1 MSIPSY
7 YFCAVFQCRYQGQM
21 DVFRWILN
29 DSGYRVC
36 AICHD
41 RDIAAV
47 EHDILMDGPGSV
59 PFTVHEGDRI
69 PEHYHAIIK
78 VSRRITAESMSKRF
92 GGYVHFESCS
102 DPCEYARYLTHDTFD
117 SRDKVRYESS
127 AIIGDTAL
135 YHELVRRA
143 ITVDETQIYHRLRLY
158 IERCGSPKDAIYY
171 ALMHDDIEVY
181 KWASA
186 HAYFVNLLCK

>member
-7 YFCAVFQCRYQGQM
+7 YFCAVFQCRFCVQM

-29 DSGYRVC
+29 DSGYRMC
-36 AICHD
+36 AIIHD
-41 RDIAAV
+41 RDISPDDH
-47 EHDILMDGPGSV
+47 EILAPNNETI
-59 PFTVHEGDRI
+59 TVRKGDRI

-92 GGYVHFESCS
+92 GSYVHFEACS
-102 DPCEYARYLTHDTFD
+102 DPCQYARYLTHDTFD

-135 YHELVRRA
+135 YSELIRRA
-143 ITVDETQIYHRLRLY
+143 ITVDETQVYHRLRIY

>member
-7 YFCAVFQCRYQGQM
+7 YFCAVFQCRFREQM
-21 DVFRWILN
+21 DVFRWIMN
-29 DSGYRVC
+29 DSSYRIC
-36 AICHD
+36 AIVHD
-41 RDIAAV
+41 RDIATEDHEAAFP
-47 EHDILMDGPGSV
+47 DGDTIVIHAG
-59 PFTVHEGDRI
+59 ERI

-92 GGYVHFESCS
+92 GGYVHFEACS
-102 DPCEYARYLTHDTFD
+102 DPCEYARYLTHDTFS
-117 SRDKVRYESS
+117 SRDKVRYEASS
-127 AIIGDTAL
+127 VIGDTAL

-143 ITVDETQIYHRLRLY
+143 ITVDETQVYHRLRLY

-186 HAYFVNLLCK
+186 HAYFVNLLCR